1 MKRKSKETETPEKT
15 ILVGTYRKDQL
26 EKWILPR
33 GLYNYAIHD
42 EDAAI
47 RAAAPFVFELWL
59 YAGKKNK
66 LRFSASF
73 DREVSAAELD
83 TLGYPRGKGKPH
95 AERYLL
101 FRVEKI
107 DESSATKNT
116 KSAKETSR
124 EARQVREAK
133 TSRRATE
140 GAEETSHRGTEA
152 QREGACP
159 HAPPSQGSASPRLR
173 VDNSATRPRIF
184 VRLTDFKRSA
194 TRLAEIRR
202 AMAELSDA
210 KGAKP
215 FTYLDFLPDD
225 ILSDWSDRLCVCEA
239 GEQLDFD
246 SILGKPF
253 LPEIKPTRNMATRL
267 SKVVGSEDGSLRCID
282 LFSGAGGLSEGL
294 SEAGFHS
301 LFAAEIVPTYAKTYE
316 FNHRGAQVTTADIR
330 TLDANEIREQL
341 GIERGALDLIAGG
354 PPCQGFSINA
364 PVRSI
369 LDQRNHL
376 FKEYLRFVDAFQPRC
391 ILIEN
396 VPGLVSFEDG
406 KTLHAIL
413 DALAELGYGAD
424 VRILGA
430 AYYGVPQMRWRT
442 IIIGTRGREL
452 PPEAFPDPICHAP
465 IEPNFT
471 STFDGHSLLKI
482 PTAEKSSKFTTVKE
496 AIGDLPPLQNGEH
509 GSTVKDY
516 PMPPQC
522 DYQRRARRGSTGI
535 HNHEALRLSAINVKR
550 MSYIHPGGNWT
561 DIPDDLLPRG
571 MQQARKSDHT
581 KRYGR
586 VRPDGLASTILTK
599 CDPHWGAYIHYSQDR
614 SFTVREAAR
623 IQSFPDHYIF
633 LGSMAEQFAQ
643 VGNAVPPMLAQAIGV
658 SIKSILERSV

>member
-42 EDAAI
+42 EDSVI
-47 RAAAPFVFELWL
+47 RAAAPFVSELWL
-59 YAGKKNK
+59 YAGKKDK

-83 TLGYPRGKGKPH
+83 ALGYPRGRGKPH

-116 KSAKETSR
+116 KSAKEPSR
-124 EARQVREAK
+124 EARQVRESK

-210 KGAKP
+210 KDAKP
-215 FTYLDFLPDD
+215 FSYLDFLPDD

-239 GEQLDFD
+239 AEQLDFD

-267 SKVVGSEDGSLRCID
+267 SKVVESEDGSLRCID

-406 KTLHAIL
+406 KSSNA
-413 DALAELGYGAD
+413 
-424 VRILGA
+424 RA
-430 AYYGVPQMRWRT
+430 AFVS
-442 IIIGTRGREL
+442 
-452 PPEAFPDPICHAP
+452 A
-465 IEPNFT
+465 
-471 STFDGHSLLKI
+471 
-482 PTAEKSSKFTTVKE
+482 SS
-496 AIGDLPPLQNGEH
+496 
-509 GSTVKDY
+509 
-516 PMPPQC
+516 
-522 DYQRRARRGSTGI
+522 
-535 HNHEALRLSAINVKR
+535 
-550 MSYIHPGGNWT
+550 
-561 DIPDDLLPRG
+561 
-571 MQQARKSDHT
+571 
-581 KRYGR
+581 
-586 VRPDGLASTILTK
+586 
-599 CDPHWGAYIHYSQDR
+599 
-614 SFTVREAAR
+614 
-623 IQSFPDHYIF
+623 SFPRRIWTMAR
-633 LGSMAEQFAQ
+633 LLRAAGSFGVFA
-643 VGNAVPPMLAQAIGV
+643 MHLF
-658 SIKSILERSV
+658 K